1 MVLERP
7 DELERR
13 LPLALAILRV
23 TTGVF
28 FLVWALEKLVKPDVT
43 AAIWDKFYGIPLE
56 VNLSYPLG
64 ILNTLMSLALIV
76 GFKRRFTYA
85 YWTLFH
91 FISVASTWNYL
102 IKPFGGPNHLF
113 LAGDVV
119 DNFSISRWMARV
131 YPKFNLGDE
140 METTIESAKNQQKII
155 AQFYYE
161 TRRLK
166 NEEVHQRDGCGD
178 ICDCRSVM
186 HWLYDG

>member
-1 MVLERP
+1 MVLEHP
-7 DELERR
+7 AELERR

-43 AAIWDKFYGIPLE
+43 AAIWDKFYGIPLD
-56 VNLSYPLG
+56 VNLSYPIG

-91 FISVASTWNYL
+91 FVSVASTWNYL

-113 LAGDVV
+113 LAGVPIVAIMVALYMLRDWDTMTV
-119 DNFSISRWMARV
+119 D
-131 YPKFNLGDE
+131 G
-140 METTIESAKNQQKII
+140 
-155 AQFYYE
+155 
-161 TRRLK
+161 RRAA
-166 NEEVHQRDGCGD
+166 VAP
-178 ICDCRSVM
+178 
-186 HWLYDG
+186 